1 VFVTAVLVPAGSPV
15 EVDRAALEQ
24 LGVRQ
29 IVEVPSAPAP
39 DGRGVH
45 YDPDALVAAV
55 ASVIAAHRQHQ
66 QRLAAAQAAARSPG
80 AVPPLMRRNSV

>member
-1 VFVTAVLVPAGSPV
+1 MLVPAGSPIA
-15 EVDRAALEQ
+15 VDCASLER

-29 IVEVPSAPAP
+29 IVEVPSVPSP

-55 ASVIAAHRQHQ
+55 ATVVARHREQQ
-66 QRLAAAQAAARSPG
+66 QRQQQAQQAARSPG
-80 AVPPLMRRNSV
+80 AVPPLRRRNSI